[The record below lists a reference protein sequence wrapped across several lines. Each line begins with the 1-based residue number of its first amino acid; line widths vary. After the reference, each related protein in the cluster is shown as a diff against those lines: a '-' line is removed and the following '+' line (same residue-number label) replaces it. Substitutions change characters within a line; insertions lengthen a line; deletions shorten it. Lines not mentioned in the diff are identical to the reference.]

1 MAYVVTNNCIQCKHT
16 ECVDICPADAFR
28 EGSNFLVIDPDECV
42 DCGLCVPECP
52 EEAIFAE
59 SELDEKDIHFVQ
71 INADLAKRWP
81 TILESVSPLD
91 DHEKFSGIKDK
102 MSLLIT

>member
-1 MAYVVTNNCIQCKHT
+1 MAYVVTDNCINCKHT

-28 EGSNFLVIDPDECV
+28 EGSNFLVIDPNECV

-59 SELDEKDIHFVQ
+59 SELDDSDIHFVEL
-71 INADLAKRWP
+71 NADLAVKWP
-81 TILESVSPLD
+81 EILESKEPLSDHQKWSGQPEKIEFLVS
-91 DHEKFSGIKDK
+91 
-102 MSLLIT
+102 